1 MTRLS
6 RRRLLTTAAIALGTG
21 CLSRSSASTTT
32 QQTDSTE
39 STTTATAPPNR
50 STTETA
56 PPTATRDSTTQTT
69 SPTDSATETPPTTTS
84 GESRTQ
90 TVSRCGELYDA
101 SVPVTATTSEIF
113 ELSIL
118 TETVPYGGQLTVTL
132 ENTTETDQ
140 FTGIKSRLDIRRKER
155 ESWESVL
162 YTDEYPVWRDI
173 PVRHAPG
180 EGFEWNVDIGP
191 GIDFADRIDPSFQAC
206 EAVEPGV
213 YRFLYWGITRQPQG
227 TNYALGAQFRLEPE

>member
-1 MTRLS
+1 M
-6 RRRLLTTAAIALGTG
+6 
-21 CLSRSSASTTT
+21 
-32 QQTDSTE
+32 
-39 STTTATAPPNR
+39 
-50 STTETA
+50 
-56 PPTATRDSTTQTT
+56 

-84 GESRTQ
+84 GESGTQ
-90 TVSRCGELYDA
+90 TIARCGELYNA

-140 FTGIKSRLDIRRKER
+140 FTGIKSRLDIRRRKEA
-155 ESWESVL
+155 SWESVL

-206 EAVEPGV
+206 EAVDPGV
-213 YRFLYWGITRQPQG
+213 YCFLYWGITRQPQR